1 MTLVRDR
8 LKRAEHE
15 GSMRLLL
22 VEDDA
27 MIGRSL
33 DRALTHAG
41 MAVDWVRT
49 GADCATAVHGTVYE
63 LLLLDLGLPDGS
75 GLEILRVLRRQNTDM
90 PVLIITARD
99 DVASRIAGL
108 DSGADDYVVKPFDF
122 DELNARIR
130 AVIRRR
136 HGRSSSIIAAGAL
149 TLDLARYEVSYRGLS
164 AVLPSKEFSLVRAL
178 AERPG
183 AILSRSQLEDRLYDW
198 GNEVESNAVDVLI
211 HYIRRRFDK
220 DVIRN
225 VRGIRWMIPDS
236 RE

>member
-1 MTLVRDR
+1 
-8 LKRAEHE
+8 
-15 GSMRLLL
+15 MRVLL
-22 VEDDA
+22 VEDDV
-27 MIGRSL
+27 MIGKGL

-41 MAVDWVRT
+41 MAVDWVRS
-49 GADCATAVHGTVYE
+49 GGDCTAAVRDSSYG

-75 GLEILRVLRRQNTDM
+75 GLDVLKTIRRENKDT

-130 AVIRRR
+130 AVIRR
-136 HGRSSSIIAAGAL
+136 HLGRSSSTIAAGEVV
-149 TLDLARYEVSYRGLS
+149 LDLARHEISYRGLTALLS
-164 AVLPSKEFSLVRAL
+164 SREFALVRAL

-183 AILSRSQLEDRLYDW
+183 AILSRGQIEDRLYDW

-220 DVIRN
+220 DIIRN
-225 VRGIRWMIPDS
+225 IRGVGWVIPE
-236 RE
+236 RRQ

>member
-1 MTLVRDR
+1 
-8 LKRAEHE
+8 
-15 GSMRLLL
+15 MRVLL

-49 GADCATAVHGTVYE
+49 RADCAVAIRGADYG
-63 LLLLDLGLPDGS
+63 LLLLDLGLPDGT
-75 GLEILRVLRRQNTDM
+75 GLEILRTLRRRNGDT
-90 PVLIITARD
+90 PVVIITARD
-99 DVASRIAGL
+99 DIANRVAGL
-108 DSGADDYVVKPFDF
+108 DGGADDYVVKPFDF

-136 HGRSSSIIAAGAL
+136 QGRTSSTIAAGAV
-149 TLDLARYEVSYRGLS
+149 TLDLARHEVSYQGLS
-164 AVLPSKEFSLVRAL
+164 IVLPLKEFALVRAL

-211 HYIRRRFDK
+211 HYVRRKFGK
-220 DVIRN
+220 DIIQN
-225 VRGIRWMIPDS
+225 VRGIGWMIP
-236 RE
+236 ELTQ